1 MLYSIVIPCYNS
13 SHTIRTVVETT
24 LPIMAEM
31 GKVPC
36 EFILVNDCSPDGGA
50 TMAELEALSRDYSC
64 VTAIGLAKNAGQQNA
79 TMAGLNAARGDVII
93 SMDDDMQTHP
103 SQLPLLFEEFDKG
116 ESDVVYAYYP
126 DKHHKKYRNLGSQ
139 FTSFTVRILIGK
151 PKTLKTSSFWIM
163 KKFVRDYLIEYK
175 SQYTY
180 LQGLILRTTRKI
192 SSVPVKHFDRAYG
205 KSNYTMKKLIQLW
218 SNIMGYSIVPL
229 RFVSWMGVAFS
240 LIGLIAAVIV
250 LIHKLLVPSTAV
262 GWASLMCMISFFS
275 GLIMLSLGLIGE
287 YIGRMFL
294 SQSNNPQFVM
304 REVHEGTSERKMT
317 DDIERAKHA
326 VNADTSEGSGRD

>member
-1 MLYSIVIPCYNS
+1 M
-13 SHTIRTVVETT
+13 
-24 LPIMAEM
+24 
-31 GKVPC
+31 
-36 EFILVNDCSPDGGA
+36 
-50 TMAELEALSRDYSC
+50 
-64 VTAIGLAKNAGQQNA
+64 
-79 TMAGLNAARGDVII
+79 
-93 SMDDDMQTHP
+93 
-103 SQLPLLFEEFDKG
+103 
-116 ESDVVYAYYP
+116 
-126 DKHHKKYRNLGSQ
+126 
-139 FTSFTVRILIGK
+139 
-151 PKTLKTSSFWIM
+151 
-163 KKFVRDYLIEYK
+163 
-175 SQYTY
+175 
-180 LQGLILRTTRKI
+180 
-192 SSVPVKHFDRAYG
+192 
-205 KSNYTMKKLIQLW
+205 
-218 SNIMGYSIVPL
+218 
-229 RFVSWMGVAFS
+229 AFS